1 MISTKTTLAGAL
13 LFGALAIGSA
23 FATTAAAAA
32 DPMPSQG
39 SSAITAVAQEPTGT
53 RISAVIADR
62 DLAMSPDGTRINFA
76 TPSTREGVVSP
87 DGTRINFAAP
97 GTREGVVSPDGT
109 RINF

>member
-39 SSAITAVAQEPTGT
+39 SSVTTAATQEPAGT

-62 DLAMSPDGTRINFA
+62 NLA
-76 TPSTREGVVSP
+76 VSP
-87 DGTRINFAAP
+87 DGTRINFAVP
-97 GTREGVVSPDGT
+97 GTREGAVSPNGT